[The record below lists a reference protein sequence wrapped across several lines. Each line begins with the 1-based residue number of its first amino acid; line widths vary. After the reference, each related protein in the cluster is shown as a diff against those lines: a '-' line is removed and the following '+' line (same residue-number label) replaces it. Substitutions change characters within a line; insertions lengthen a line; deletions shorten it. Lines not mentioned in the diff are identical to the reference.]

1 MKFTK
6 DQMLKL
12 YEELVHVRTMNNKIV
27 EFIFSGRIAGAIH
40 PSLGQEAIVAGLLY
54 AYENHH
60 QTVYRSFTHRQ
71 QAIMARSAGIDGFL
85 AELMNRATGTLGGI
99 AGEYHLV
106 KIDKLMLPLS
116 GVLGVTPPT
125 ATGFAWSLKL
135 DGRKDAVVCCPF
147 GDGMMSEGYVYEAMN
162 IASIHKVP
170 ILFVIENNGMAMTTP
185 LEWESPIEDLYLRGI
200 SAGMKGASVD
210 GNDIEATVEA
220 LMEGLDQAG
229 KCNPNVIE
237 LKTVRW
243 EGHFVGDKQ
252 EVYRDLSFRDNLDK
266 LDPVLRYEKVLLE
279 RGVANEDHFAKV
291 KADQEKIMAEAFEK
305 AASAPFPKKED
316 FLNPNIVY
324 TNTDGLPI
332 K

>member
-12 YEELVHVRTMNNKIV
+12 YEELVHVRTMNDKIV
-27 EFIFSGRIAGAIH
+27 EFIFGGRIAGAIH
-40 PSLGQEAIVAGLLY
+40 PSLGQEAIVAGLMF
-54 AYENHH
+54 AYEN
-60 QTVYRSFTHRQ
+60 TPYEVWRTGTHRQ
-71 QAIMARSAGIDGFL
+71 QAAMARTVGLDGFL
-85 AELMNRATGTLGGI
+85 AELMNRATGTVHGI

-106 KIDKLMLPLS
+106 KLDKKLLPHS

-135 DGRKDAVVCCPF
+135 GGKTNAVVSCPF

-170 ILFVIENNGMAMTTP
+170 ILFIIENNGMAMSTP

-200 SAGMKGASVD
+200 SAGMKGSSID
-210 GNDIEATVEA
+210 GNDVEAVVEAT
-220 LMEGLDQAG
+220 LEGLDQAA
-229 KCNPNVIE
+229 KYNPNVIE
-237 LKTVRW
+237 MKTIRW
-243 EGHFVGDKQ
+243 GGHFVGDKQ
-252 EVYRDLSFRDNLDK
+252 EVYRDMSFQEGLEK
-266 LDPVLRYEKVLLE
+266 HDPVIRYEQTLLE

-291 KADQEKIMAEAFEK
+291 KAEQRKLLDAAFEK
-305 AASAPFPKKED
+305 AVEAPFPKKED

-324 TNTDGLPI
+324 TNTDGLPL
-332 K
+332 